1 MAGTGTVNR
10 ESHKVL
16 FDRTF
21 DEIKAEKDQVPIQG
35 KMFFS
40 EVKSPRLDYKMG
52 TVSKTLDLPVRSEDE
67 DDLPMVEPV
76 VGFNKTFNLL
86 SYRSAVKVTRK
97 MVELDQYSLIS
108 TLLSGLLDSA
118 SRKREFQYADVFN
131 AGFTDTGADAVALFS
146 NSHPHADAAGG
157 VWDNLEATSDLTSD
171 SYSTMRLNM
180 RNRTGEKGFIA
191 PRNLNRLVVCAEKER
206 KAVEVMGSS
215 HTAENQLNNI
225 FAFSGESEVVVW
237 DWLTS
242 TTAWFGQDKMA
253 DALEQGLYEF
263 IQAPVDIAD
272 VTGDFGIDIIMAK
285 RLRFANA
292 VGATILKA
300 WNGNVGA

>member
-21 DEIKAEKDQVPIQG
+21 DEIKAEKDMVPIQG
-35 KMFFS
+35 KMFYS
-40 EVKSPRLDYKMG
+40 EVDSPRLDYKMG

-76 VGFNKTFNLL
+76 VGYNKTFNLL

-108 TLLSGLLDSA
+108 TLLSGLMDSA

-131 AGFTDTGADAVALFS
+131 NGFTDTGADGVALFS
-146 NSHPHADAAGG
+146 DSHPHADVAGG
-157 VWDNLEATSDLTSD
+157 TWDNLETASDLTSD
-171 SYSTMRLNM
+171 AYSNMRLNM

-191 PRNLNRLVVCAEKER
+191 PRNLNQLVVVAEKER
-206 KAVEVMGSS
+206 KAIEVMGST
-215 HTAENQLNNI
+215 HTAENDLNNI

-242 TTAWFGQDKMA
+242 TTAWFGRDKMA
-253 DALEQGLYEF
+253 DVLDQGLYEF
-263 IQAPVDIAD
+263 IQAAVDIAD
-272 VTGDFGIDIIMAK
+272 VTDDFGHDIIMAK

-300 WNGNVGA
+300 WNGNAGA